1 MNARPVLLVVED
13 DAEMRELLKRGL
25 TAEGYDVRAMDNGV
39 DALISA
45 RTGAISGS
53 IVDVMLPGMSGFEIC
68 RRLREADEKFP
79 ILLLTARDSVQ
90 DRVFGLDSGA
100 DDYLTKPFDFAELL
114 ARVRAML
121 RRNTGADRMRIAIG
135 KVMLDSETLRVT
147 RGAEVIATSPKE
159 FALLRLLAQDAGTA
173 VSRQR
178 ILDIVWGAV
187 LHIDPNIIDQYVS
200 YLRHKFD
207 PEACGFRIVTVRG
220 SGYLIEIDQSNGPRE

>member
-1 MNARPVLLVVED
+1 MSARPVLLVVED

-25 TAEGYDVRAMDNGV
+25 KAEGYDVRAMDNGV

-45 RTGAISGS
+45 KTGAISGS

-68 RRLREADEKFP
+68 RRLREIDEKFP
-79 ILLLTARDSVQ
+79 ILLLTARDSVE

-121 RRNTGADRMRIAIG
+121 RRNAGADRMRIAIG
-135 KVMLDSETLRVT
+135 KVMLDSDTLRVT
-147 RGAEVIATSPKE
+147 RGTEIIATSPKE

-178 ILDIVWGAV
+178 ILDTVWGGV
-187 LHIDPNIIDQYVS
+187 EHIDPNIIDQYVS

-207 PEACGFRIVTVRG
+207 AEACGFRIVTVRG
-220 SGYLIEIDQSNGPRE
+220 SGYLVEISQSKRPRG